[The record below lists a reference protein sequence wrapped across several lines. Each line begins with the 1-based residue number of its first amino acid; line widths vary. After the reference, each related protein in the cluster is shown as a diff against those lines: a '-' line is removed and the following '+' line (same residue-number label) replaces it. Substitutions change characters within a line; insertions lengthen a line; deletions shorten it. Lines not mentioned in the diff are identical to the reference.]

1 MSTNS
6 TRHLILALLAGS
18 VLVVL
23 CYFFVDRPLA
33 QFIHN
38 HRFYSNEFLFWP
50 QFLSIRLTYCAIA
63 GMAGVV
69 AWWIWRPG
77 GYVQRLLLA
86 ISANLVVTEIIKNV
100 LKGMFG
106 RTWPETWMENNNPSL
121 IANGVYGFHPFQFDK
136 TYGAFPSGH
145 AAAAFAVVSILW
157 IGLPRWRWLYAAAAG
172 IVCLALVGLNFHYV
186 GDVIAGAMLGS
197 TTGFVATRIFAI
209 NPSPSA

>member
-23 CYFFVDRPLA
+23 CYFFVDRPVAWFL
-33 QFIHN
+33 HT
-38 HRFYSNEFLFWP
+38 HRFYPDEFLRWP
-50 QFLSIRLTYCAIA
+50 ERVSAGLTYCAIA

-69 AWWIWRPG
+69 AWRIWRPG
-77 GYVQRLLLA
+77 GYLQRLLLVIA
-86 ISANLVVTEIIKNV
+86 ANLVATEILKDL
-100 LKGMFG
+100 LKGLFG
-106 RTWPETWMENNNPSL
+106 RSWPETWIKNNPSL
-121 IANGVYGFHPFQFDK
+121 ISDGVYGFHLFCFDK
-136 TYGAFPSGH
+136 SYASFPSGH